1 MVIKSRTS
9 LQNSVPFV
17 SDWVKSKAPGPSVV
31 PAAKEKPIAGLQV
44 FPALVNKD
52 SLTVIF
58 LISKNI

>member
-1 MVIKSRTS
+1 
-9 LQNSVPFV
+9 V

-44 FPALVNKD
+44 FPALVNED